1 VYITHMRIQN
11 YRNLQDV
18 DMTFHEKANYIVG
31 ENAIGKSGLLRLLA
45 YMSDG
50 RNVDEDDYADPS
62 QPIIITMGLHLLE
75 SDKEYFADKPDEHRQ
90 DLRIRMEMHISD
102 MYPHLYLD
110 DTGEELPLELI
121 RRLRY
126 VSYSATIP
134 EEQRV
139 APRIYRALE
148 QKLSAWGEEHWDGLS
163 EDARAFIHHEVAV
176 GSLDSSYFVNIFLLS
191 KLLCRTDRPRAD
203 NMKFISLAALCV
215 ITHVYQMSLS
225 RAVPME
231 HNLIVDE
238 KGRRYLPLI
247 ISIDEPEIHL
257 HPYMQRSVLHYYQ
270 QLLQNEDPQFCRILK
285 DLFNIDGLRGQ
296 LFIVTHSTDSLIDDY
311 RNIIRLYRDKKGMV
325 KAACGSCFHFSEEI
339 EKHLIM
345 HFPEVKAALYS
356 RSALIVEGETEYG
369 CFQQFGVTLNIPF
382 DYYGICLINARGES
396 SISKIKALLEYF
408 KIPVAALYDAD
419 VKAAHKG
426 ERGVYF
432 THEICFEMDLA
443 KTLLDRGRRR
453 DLDRIINTAC
463 GDHARAT
470 ADMIKKACRKLDI
483 NYHDYPAR
491 RLWNV
496 NPRNQRALY
505 VYYFAWLYSNKG
517 VILGRLLGQSLEK
530 DDIPPAFA
538 NVIRAVGQLAKVTQ
552 AV

>member
-1 VYITHMRIQN
+1 MYITHMRIQN

-90 DLRIRMEMHISD
+90 NLRIRMEMHISD
-102 MYPHLYLD
+102 MYPHLYFD

-225 RAVPME
+225 RAVPIE
-231 HNLIVDE
+231 NNLLV
-238 KGRRYLPLI
+238 
-247 ISIDEPEIHL
+247 
-257 HPYMQRSVLHYYQ
+257 
-270 QLLQNEDPQFCRILK
+270 
-285 DLFNIDGLRGQ
+285 
-296 LFIVTHSTDSLIDDY
+296 
-311 RNIIRLYRDKKGMV
+311 
-325 KAACGSCFHFSEEI
+325 
-339 EKHLIM
+339 
-345 HFPEVKAALYS
+345 
-356 RSALIVEGETEYG
+356 
-369 CFQQFGVTLNIPF
+369 
-382 DYYGICLINARGES
+382 
-396 SISKIKALLEYF
+396 
-408 KIPVAALYDAD
+408 
-419 VKAAHKG
+419 
-426 ERGVYF
+426 
-432 THEICFEMDLA
+432 
-443 KTLLDRGRRR
+443 
-453 DLDRIINTAC
+453 
-463 GDHARAT
+463 
-470 ADMIKKACRKLDI
+470 
-483 NYHDYPAR
+483 
-491 RLWNV
+491 
-496 NPRNQRALY
+496 
-505 VYYFAWLYSNKG
+505 
-517 VILGRLLGQSLEK
+517 
-530 DDIPPAFA
+530 
-538 NVIRAVGQLAKVTQ
+538 
-552 AV
+552 

>member
-1 VYITHMRIQN
+1 MYIASMRIQN

-18 DMTFHEKANYIVG
+18 EMTFHEKANYIVG

-62 QPIIITMGLHLLE
+62 QPIIE
-75 SDKEYFADKPDEHRQ
+75 SDKEYFADKPEEHRET
-90 DLRIRMEMHISD
+90 LRIRMEMHISD

-110 DTGEELPLELI
+110 ESGEELPLELI

-126 VSYSATIP
+126 VSYSATLP

-148 QKLSAWGEEHWDGLS
+148 QMLSEWSEQHWDSLS

-270 QLLQNEDPQFCRILK
+270 QLLRNEDPQFCRLLK
-285 DLFNIDGLRGQ
+285 DLFNIDG
-296 LFIVTHSTDSLIDDY
+296 H
-311 RNIIRLYRDKKGMV
+311 RNIIRLYRDKRGMV
-325 KAACGSCFHFSEEI
+325 KAACGACFHFSEEI

-419 VKAAHKG
+419 VKSSHKG

-453 DLDRIINTAC
+453 DLDRIIDTAC

-470 ADMIKKACRKLDI
+470 TDMIKKACRKLDI

-538 NVIRAVGQLAKVTQ
+538 KVITAVGQLAKVTQ